1 MLCPVRWSGLRG
13 WLIVMVAA
21 TPLSEDEKERLMDS
35 DGFPDWD
42 YMPGEDGQPFEFK
55 ASDWGWLNGR
65 LVALDYSTPAH
76 STPEELAEIRQAA
89 YGE

>member
-1 MLCPVRWSGLRG
+1 MA
-13 WLIVMVAA
+13 AA
-21 TPLSEDEKERLMDS
+21 TPLTGIEKEKLIDA

-55 ASDWGWLNGR
+55 ASDWGRVNGR

-76 STPEELAEIRQAA
+76 LSTEEQAELRRAA
-89 YGE
+89 CGE